1 MKTLAF
7 QGKYHTIILQVSCN
21 KDYAQST
28 DVFELLTHIAF
39 EFHDK
44 S

>member
-7 QGKYHTIILQVSCN
+7 QGKYHIIIQQVSYN

-28 DVFELLTHIAF
+28 DVFELH
-39 EFHDK
+39 
-44 S
+44 